1 MNRLVLFGIL
11 FRYFGARYLTWV
23 AIAVAALT
31 SIVSLIQ
38 TIELMRRVSTHQDET
53 SDVSVI
59 TMAFLNIPSVIELI
73 LPFGLLAGSMMC
85 FDAWNRSNEFVVTR
99 GFGRSIWSVLSPAI
113 CAAALVGVI
122 FVSIVNPIG
131 SVTSTQYESKMN
143 SIFGEGPQRLS
154 VSADGLWLR
163 DDHADGRFI
172 IHGDTLDVETANIM
186 NPIIYAF
193 SADGDLG
200 ERTKASMMRLT
211 EAGWMLDD
219 AVQWDTEGNRREIGT
234 ILLPTGLAALDLE
247 QSSAPPNSI
256 AIFSLP
262 AFINL
267 LESAGLPTVDH
278 RLYLHKLLS
287 LPFLM
292 VGLAM
297 LGARFTLTNMTR
309 GRRVH
314 LFTRGAV
321 ISVTVFLFGQLMY
334 VLGISMRLPPI
345 LAAWAP
351 AAMVILAGAI
361 LLARL
366 DEA

>member
-1 MNRLVLFGIL
+1 
-11 FRYFGARYLTWV
+11 
-23 AIAVAALT
+23 
-31 SIVSLIQ
+31 
-38 TIELMRRVSTHQDET
+38 
-53 SDVSVI
+53 
-59 TMAFLNIPSVIELI
+59 
-73 LPFGLLAGSMMC
+73 
-85 FDAWNRSNEFVVTR
+85 
-99 GFGRSIWSVLSPAI
+99 
-113 CAAALVGVI
+113 
-122 FVSIVNPIG
+122 
-131 SVTSTQYESKMN
+131 
-143 SIFGEGPQRLS
+143 
-154 VSADGLWLR
+154 
-163 DDHADGRFI
+163 
-172 IHGDTLDVETANIM
+172 
-186 NPIIYAF
+186 
-193 SADGDLG
+193 
-200 ERTKASMMRLT
+200 
-211 EAGWMLDD
+211 MLDD

-321 ISVTVFLFGQLMY
+321 IITVFLFGQLMY